1 MIMEKLQYNIVVYG
15 RVQGVWFRKYTKEK
29 ADELGVYGIVEN
41 FPDRTVFISAE
52 GTKDQLEVFMDWL
65 YEGSP
70 LSRVQEIVWDTGE
83 VYGYKDFAVKH

>member
-1 MIMEKLQYNIVVYG
+1 MQKLQYNIVVYG

-29 ADELGVYGIVEN
+29 ADELGIYGIVEN
-41 FPDRTVFISAE
+41 FPDRTVFISVE
-52 GTKDQLEVFMDWL
+52 GTKDQLEVFMDSL

-83 VYGYKDFAVKH
+83 VYGYKDFTVKH